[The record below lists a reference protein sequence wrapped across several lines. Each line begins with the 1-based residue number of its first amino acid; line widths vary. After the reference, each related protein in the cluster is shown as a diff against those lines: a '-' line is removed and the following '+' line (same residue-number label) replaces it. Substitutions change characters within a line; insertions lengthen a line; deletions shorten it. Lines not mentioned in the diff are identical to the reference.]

1 MYFSIKLQPLSK
13 GNAIMHKGLLGKFF
27 LSTTII
33 TLTTSMVLAAAKTE
47 TFKVDTAK
55 SSVDWKGSKVLV
67 KTVHNGQLSIKEG
80 SLEIKDNKLVG
91 GKIVVD
97 MNSLTDKDL
106 ESNPEYHAKLLKH
119 LKSDDFF
126 NAEKY
131 PTSTLVI
138 KSVETKS
145 ATDVVLKG
153 DLTIRDQTQ
162 AIEVPAKVKI
172 EKTSA
177 TGEAT
182 IKLDRTKWGL
192 KYGSGQF
199 FKDLGDKVISDEFE
213 LAVKIEAKK

>member
-1 MYFSIKLQPLSK
+1 MFQPLSK

-27 LSTTII
+27 LSTAII
-33 TLTTSMVLAAAKTE
+33 TLTTSMVLAAAAAKVE
-47 TFKVDTAK
+47 TFKVDTSK

-80 SLEIKDNKLVG
+80 ALEIKDNKLVG
-91 GKIVVD
+91 GKIIVD
-97 MNSLTDKDL
+97 INSLTNKDL

-126 NAEKY
+126 NAEKF
-131 PTSTLVI
+131 PTSSLVI
-138 KSVETKS
+138 KSVENKS
-145 ATDVVLKG
+145 ATEVILKG

-162 AIEVPAKVKI
+162 PIEVPAKVKI

>member
-1 MYFSIKLQPLSK
+1 
-13 GNAIMHKGLLGKFF
+13 MHKGLLGKFF